1 MGKPAALGLSFLYF
15 SFIFI
20 VHFCLL
26 GLALTQLQCPLVRG
40 HYTNAVSGSV
50 LQRPDKERDR
60 RAVHRFSFFPETDFE
75 RSLLCTCIFFVRHW
89 KHGHI
94 WSLGT
99 RKLWKKTIETRRE
112 QWKQG
117 QWKLQNIRN
126 QPTSKVWNTENKELR
141 GHWKLWYTED

>member
-75 RSLLCTCIFFVRHW
+75 RSLLCTCIFFCETLETWTH
-89 KHGHI
+89 
-94 WSLGT
+94 L
-99 RKLWKKTIETRRE
+99 KLRNKETVEKTIETRRE